1 MTTCPTTT
9 KKGCF
14 FHRKQAGATWRPV
27 PLLPR
32 EDASSTASKLEQH
45 DDLSH
50 YYQERMLLPPQAS
63 WSNMATFF
71 QERMLLPPQASWSN
85 MTTCPTTTKKGC
97 FFHRKQAGATWRP
110 VPLLPREDASSTANK
125 LEQHDDLSHYYQ
137 ERMLLPPQTSWSN
150 MATCPTTTKRGCF
163 FHRKQAG
170 ATW

>member
-9 KKGCF
+9 KRGCF

-45 DDLSH
+45 DDLS
-50 YYQERMLLPPQAS
+50 YY
-63 WSNMATFF
+63 

-85 MTTCPTTTKKGC
+85 MTTCPTTTKRGC

-110 VPLLPREDASSTANK
+110 VPLLPRKDASSTASK
-125 LEQHDDLSHYYQ
+125 LEQHGDLSHYYQ
-137 ERMLLPPQTSWSN
+137 ERMLLPPQASWSN
-150 MATCPTTTKRGCF
+150 MTTCPTTTKRGCF

-170 ATW
+170 AT